1 MSIDLY
7 EYRKH
12 KTLIKY
18 SVVKMLNTSSLIFFL
33 YVNKSF
39 LIV

>member
-1 MSIDLY
+1 MSISLY

-18 SVVKMLNTSSLIFFL
+18 SVMKMLNTFLLIFFL
-33 YVNKSF
+33 YVNKLF